1 VGGWQAVLSGREIAL
16 GGFIM
21 AKKDEN
27 TFDLGGSPV
36 GVGASADT
44 EGMIFNLNDVDEPS
58 FEVLPKGTY
67 PAIVDEFEYTTSQS
81 SGNPMIRVVY
91 QITEG
96 EFAERKLYDYLVLA
110 GDGAK
115 FAIPRLKQMLI
126 RVCPE
131 VDISSFNPAKFADEG
146 TILNRPCQIKV
157 NITTQKSGEYKGEK
171 RNQIREVL
179 AASDAGSSFLG

>member
-1 VGGWQAVLSGREIAL
+1 
-16 GGFIM
+16 M
-21 AKKDEN
+21 AKNTEN
-27 TFDLGGSPV
+27 TEKTTFDLGGSQA
-36 GVGASADT
+36 GVGAAADT

-67 PAIVDEFEYTTSQS
+67 PAIIDEFEYTTSQS
-81 SGNPMIRVVY
+81 SGNPMLKVVY
-91 QITEG
+91 QVTEG

-131 VDISSFNPAKFADEG
+131 VDISSFNPAKFAEEG